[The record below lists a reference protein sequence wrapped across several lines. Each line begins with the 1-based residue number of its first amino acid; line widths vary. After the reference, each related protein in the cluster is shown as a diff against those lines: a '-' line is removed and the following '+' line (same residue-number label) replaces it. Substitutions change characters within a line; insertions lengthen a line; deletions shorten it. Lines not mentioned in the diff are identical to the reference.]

1 MVRAMVTNSTNG
13 LIIVLTGDGK
23 GKTTTAMGM
32 AMRCAGQGLRCLMI
46 QFIKGGWRYG
56 ELEAAK
62 RLAPCFEMIPM
73 GRGFIRLD
81 QGDPDP
87 EDLKAVKEAW
97 ALFLEKMSTQDFEMI
112 ILDEINIVI
121 HMGFLSLEALLAAI
135 RGKPPGMHL
144 VLTGRN
150 AHPRIIEVADL
161 VTEMREIKHPFSRGI
176 HAQKGIEY

>member
-1 MVRAMVTNSTNG
+1 MVMNSTNG

-32 AMRCAGQGLRCLMI
+32 AMRCAGQGLKCLMI

-62 RLAPCFEMIPM
+62 RLAPYFEMIPM
-73 GRGFIRLD
+73 GRGFIWVD

-87 EDLKAVKEAW
+87 RDLKAVRDAW
-97 ALFLEKMSTQDFEMI
+97 TMFLEKMSSQDFQMI

-121 HMGFLSLEALLAAI
+121 HMGFLALEALLKAI
-135 RGKPPGMHL
+135 EEKPPGMHL

-161 VTEMREIKHPFSRGI
+161 VTEMREIKHPFAKGI
-176 HAQKGIEY
+176 QAQKGIEY